1 MGKDRKREFEQF
13 KLGILL
19 MINEISTDENDFT
32 EGKNFIRLR
41 GRDDLSLVIDKN
53 PTKAGESVE
62 WALQKDEEHIRRGS
76 LSDDELKR
84 LIEMWMQSI
93 LSHFGLEVKEDED
106 GFLYME
112 IGGQK
117 YVFYVYSGSELI
129 SGYVIKKSNS

>member
-1 MGKDRKREFEQF
+1 MGKEKEEQF
-13 KLGILL
+13 DEFRLRILL
-19 MINEISTDENDFT
+19 KINEKGIGENDFS
-32 EGKNFIRLR
+32 EGENFIRLR
-41 GRDDLSLVIDKN
+41 GRDDLSLVIEKN
-53 PTKAGESVE
+53 PTKAGGSVE
-62 WALQKDEEHIRRGS
+62 WVLQKDEEHIRRGS

-117 YVFYVYSGSELI
+117 YVFYVYSDGELI